1 MPDLSPEQRIDNMQM
16 AGTNLKKEVSVLKS
30 EVARLTK
37 ANAEIPAMQE
47 ANRELRRK
55 LNAMI
60 EAQKSL
66 REDLDTMTNR
76 AENACRALQNQ
87 KIEPRAVY
95 ATRRAHNIK
104 EILAKAKIMFPPM
117 PGPSEHCVV
126 TGWGEE
132 PGPME
137 ILAEEDSR

>member
-1 MPDLSPEQRIDNMQM
+1 MPELETLPQAVSKATAPLRAEI
-16 AGTNLKKEVSVLKS
+16 AELKREVK
-30 EVARLTK
+30 RLLK

-47 ANRELRRK
+47 ANRELRRN

-76 AENACRALQNQ
+76 AENAIRALENQ
-87 KIEPRAVY
+87 HVEPRAVY
-95 ATRRAHNIK
+95 ATRRCHSIK
-104 EILAKAKIMFPPM
+104 EILAKAKIMFPPI

-137 ILAEEDSR
+137 IVREEDS